1 MGQIED
7 TLSERGDRYGPFTGH
22 AHVTQLIKAAVAPVK
37 PKLERMV
44 ASGRLR
50 RDQAD
55 AIIECLDMVAHKIG
69 RIVNGDPLYHD
80 SWHDI
85 IGYVRLVEKMLEEM
99 ESVE

>member
-1 MGQIED
+1 MTQIEA

-22 AHVTQLIKAAVAPVK
+22 ASVAQMIKAAMAPIK
-37 PKLERMV
+37 PKLDRMV
-44 ASGRLR
+44 ASGGLR

-85 IGYVRLVEKMLEEM
+85 IGYVRLIEKMLEEM
-99 ESVE
+99 EGVE